1 MVGNHE
7 NTLKE
12 LLDMYE
18 SASEM
23 YAGAIMR
30 IDLSNG
36 KILYSENLKQI
47 TGIGKNELPN
57 NLDELLALIKE
68 EDAQKLIDKF
78 YNIEYEA
85 EWSLK
90 ISSKS
95 NKEGFNKFDLTGKKK
110 RRDEK
115 DVLYI
120 LVRNPNQNFG
130 LMSPD
135 TFFPKEMFDT
145 SPQAIVITD
154 KNNKVV
160 RVNKAF
166 LEMTGYTSDEVI
178 GKGPNFWA
186 SNMHDKNF
194 YEQMWQELKSKGF
207 WSGRIID
214 RKKNGEMIFLYS
226 NFFEIKGYNNKV
238 IGYMAINTDI
248 TNNVKKE
255 EEITRVIKHDSL
267 TGLPNMKGLLERIED
282 VRQKK
287 PEEKKFAILIVKIDE
302 LHELIDLYGLETM
315 NHVIKDV
322 AKKIIEIVDKKYF
335 VSVISKHE
343 FALLGSFEDVDELE
357 KFAAN
362 LLNNLSKPF
371 QIFGERIFLKMKIG
385 VSNYPVDSTDP
396 EDLIN
401 QSKIALK
408 GSEKKTINF
417 YSPELSKIFGFEKKV
432 EDEINLA
439 LENKGLLMYFQPQID
454 TNSMNIIGAE
464 ALIRLQKENGS
475 ILSPNE
481 FLGIAKKNAL
491 MDKIDQFVLEE
502 AIKSARVINA
512 SLDKNIRIFFN
523 VSKSFF
529 EREDFLYNI
538 ESMLH
543 KYNLNPSYLGI
554 ELTEDLFIE
563 DFYSAQKKIKA
574 LKEIGLKIAL
584 DDFGTGFSS
593 LSYLNKLDIDKIKID
608 KSFID
613 NILHDKTSQR
623 LVSSIISMSKSLGF
637 EVIAEGV
644 ESEGQLLFL
653 QEEGCY
659 EVQGYYFSK
668 PLSFDQFRLFLKR
681 ETIKI

>member
-1 MVGNHE
+1 VE
-7 NTLKE
+7 NDEKAIEE

-23 YAGAIMR
+23 YTGAVMR

-47 TGIGKNELPN
+47 TGIGKNELPQ
-57 NLDELLALIKE
+57 NLNELLGLIKE
-68 EDAQKLIDKF
+68 EDVQKIIDKV
-78 YNIEYEA
+78 NSSEYEA
-85 EWSLK
+85 EWTLKVSLK
-90 ISSKS
+90 S
-95 NKEGFNKFDLTGKKK
+95 NREGFNTFDLIGKKK
-110 RRDEK
+110 RRDGK
-115 DVLYI
+115 DVLYV
-120 LVRNPNQNFG
+120 LVRNPQKNFG

-135 TFFPKEMFDT
+135 TFFPKEVIDN

-166 LEMTGYTSDEVI
+166 LKMTGYTLDEVI
-178 GKGPNFWA
+178 GKDPHFWA
-186 SNMHDKNF
+186 SNMHDKSF

-214 RKKNGEMIFLYS
+214 RKKNGEVIFLYS
-226 NFFEIKGYNNKV
+226 NFFEIKGYNNEV

-248 TNNVKKE
+248 TNRVKKE
-255 EEITRVIKHDSL
+255 EEITRVLKHDSL
-267 TGLPNMKGLLERIED
+267 TGLPNSKNLLERIEEIL
-282 VRQKK
+282 QKNTQENK
-287 PEEKKFAILIVKIDE
+287 LALLIVEIEE
-302 LHELIDLYGLETM
+302 LHELIDFYGLETM

-385 VSNYPVDSTDP
+385 VSNYPVDSTNP

-401 QSKIALK
+401 QAKIALK
-408 GSEKKTINF
+408 DSEKKTINF

-491 MDKIDQFVLEE
+491 MDRIDQFVLEE
-502 AIKSARVINA
+502 TIKSSGVINE
-512 SLDKNIRIFFN
+512 SLNKNVRIFFN

-529 EREDFLYNI
+529 ERENFLYNI

-613 NILHDKTSQR
+613 NILHDETSQR

-644 ESEGQLLFL
+644 ESEEQLLFL

-668 PLSFDQFRLFLKR
+668 PLPFDQFKLFLKKER
-681 ETIKI
+681 IRI

>member
-1 MVGNHE
+1 VE
-7 NTLKE
+7 NDEKAIEE

-23 YAGAIMR
+23 YTGAIMR
-30 IDLSNG
+30 IDLSSG
-36 KILYSENLKQI
+36 KIIYSENLKQI
-47 TGIGKNELPN
+47 TGLGKNELPN

-166 LEMTGYTSDEVI
+166 LEMTGYTPDEVI

-214 RKKNGEMIFLYS
+214 RKKNGEVIFLYS
-226 NFFEIKGYNNKV
+226 NFFEIKGYNNEV

-248 TNNVKKE
+248 TNSVKKE
-255 EEITRVIKHDSL
+255 EEITRVLKHDSL
-267 TGLPNMKGLLERIED
+267 TGLPNMKGLLERIEEIL
-282 VRQKK
+282 QKNTK
-287 PEEKKFAILIVKIDE
+287 ENKLALLIVEIDE
-302 LHELIDLYGLETM
+302 LHELIDFYGLETM
-315 NHVIKDV
+315 NRVIKEV
-322 AKKIIEIVDKKYF
+322 AKEVTEVVGKQYF
-335 VSVISKHE
+335 ASAISKDE
-343 FALLGSFEDVDELE
+343 FALFGCFEGIDELE
-357 KFAAN
+357 SLATN
-362 LLNNLSKPF
+362 LLKKLSKPV
-371 QIFGERIFLKMKIG
+371 QILGERIFLKIRIG
-385 VSNYPVDSTDP
+385 VSNYPVVSTDP

-401 QSKIALK
+401 QAKIALK

-491 MDKIDQFVLEE
+491 MDRIDQFVLEE
-502 AIKSARVINA
+502 TIKSSGVINE
-512 SLDKNIRIFFN
+512 SLNKNVRIF
-523 VSKSFF
+523 
-529 EREDFLYNI
+529 
-538 ESMLH
+538 SMSQNH
-543 KYNLNPSYLGI
+543 
-554 ELTEDLFIE
+554 F
-563 DFYSAQKKIKA
+563 
-574 LKEIGLKIAL
+574 LKERIFYITLKVCCI
-584 DDFGTGFSS
+584 
-593 LSYLNKLDIDKIKID
+593 
-608 KSFID
+608 
-613 NILHDKTSQR
+613 
-623 LVSSIISMSKSLGF
+623 SII
-637 EVIAEGV
+637 
-644 ESEGQLLFL
+644 
-653 QEEGCY
+653 
-659 EVQGYYFSK
+659 
-668 PLSFDQFRLFLKR
+668 
-681 ETIKI
+681 

>member
-1 MVGNHE
+1 MDIDEKAV
-7 NTLKE
+7 KE

-23 YAGAIMR
+23 YTGAIMR
-30 IDLSNG
+30 IDLSDR

-47 TGIGKNELPN
+47 TGVGKNELPN

-68 EDAQKLIDKF
+68 EDVQKLTDKV
-78 YNIEYEA
+78 YNSEYET
-85 EWSLK
+85 EWTLRVSLK
-90 ISSKS
+90 R
-95 NKEGFNKFDLTGKKK
+95 NKKGFNTFDLIGKRK
-110 RRDEK
+110 RKYDK

-120 LVRNPNQNFG
+120 LVRNPDQNFG

-135 TFFPKEMFDT
+135 TFFPKEMFDN

-160 RVNKAF
+160 RVNNAF
-166 LEMTGYTSDEVI
+166 LKMTGYTLDEVI
-178 GKGPNFWA
+178 GKNPHFWA

-194 YEQMWQELKSKGF
+194 YEQMWYELKSKGF

-214 RKKNGEMIFLYS
+214 RKKNGEMIFLHS
-226 NFFEIKGYNNKV
+226 NFFEIKGYNNKI

-248 TNNVKKE
+248 TNNLKKE
-255 EEITRVIKHDSL
+255 EEILRVLKYDSL
-267 TGLPNMKGLLERIED
+267 TGLPNLKSLLERIEN
-282 VRQKK
+282 VLQKNS
-287 PEEKKFAILIVKIDE
+287 EENKFALLIMKIDE
-302 LHELIDLYGLETM
+302 LHELIDFHGLETM
-315 NHVIKDV
+315 NRVIKEV
-322 AKKIIEIVDKKYF
+322 AEKITEIVGKRYF
-335 VSVISKHE
+335 VSVISKDE
-343 FALLGSFEDVDELE
+343 FAFFGAFEGIDELE
-357 KFAAN
+357 SLATN
-362 LLNNLSKPF
+362 LLKKLSTPV
-371 QIFGERIFLKMKIG
+371 QILGERIFLKIKIG
-385 VSNYPVDSTDP
+385 ISNYQANSTSP

-401 QSKIALK
+401 QAEMALK
-408 GSEKKTINF
+408 NSMRQSINF
-417 YSPELSKIFGFEKKV
+417 YSPELSKIFGFEKKI

-439 LENKGLLMYFQPQID
+439 LDNNGLLMYFQPQID
-454 TNSMNIIGAE
+454 TKGMNIIGAE
-464 ALIRLQKENGS
+464 ALIRLQKADGS
-475 ILSPNE
+475 ILSPNV
-481 FLGIAKKNAL
+481 FLGIAKKKAL
-491 MDKIDQFVLEE
+491 MERIDQFVLEE
-502 AIKSARVINA
+502 TIKNARVINE
-512 SLDKNIRIFFN
+512 SLNKNIRIFFN

-529 EREDFLYNI
+529 EREDFLYSI

-543 KYNLNPSYLGI
+543 RYNLNPSYLGI

-563 DFYSAQKKIKA
+563 DFYSAQKKVEA

-613 NILHDKTSQR
+613 NVLHDETSQR

-644 ESEGQLLFL
+644 ENKEQLLFL
-653 QEEGCY
+653 QKEGCY

-668 PLSFDQFRLFLKR
+668 PLPFEQFKLFLKR
-681 ETIKI
+681 ERIRI

>member
-1 MVGNHE
+1 MDIDAKAI
-7 NTLKE
+7 KE

-23 YAGAIMR
+23 YTGAVMR
-30 IDLSNG
+30 IDLSNRR
-36 KILYSENLKQI
+36 IFYSENLKQVMYESASEMY
-47 TGIGKNELPN
+47 TGAVMRIDLSNRRIFYSENLKQVTGVGKNELPN
-57 NLDELLALIKE
+57 NLDELLAFIKE
-68 EDAQKLIDKF
+68 EDAQKIVDKV
-78 YNIEYEA
+78 NNSEYEV
-85 EWSLK
+85 EWTLRV
-90 ISSKS
+90 SSKR
-95 NKEGFNKFDLTGKKK
+95 NKEGFNTFDLIGKKK
-110 RRDEK
+110 RRDGK
-115 DVLYI
+115 DVLYV
-120 LVRNPNQNFG
+120 LVRNPQKNFG

-135 TFFPKEMFDT
+135 TFFPKEVIDN

-166 LEMTGYTSDEVI
+166 LKMTGYTLDEVI
-178 GKGPNFWA
+178 GKDPHFWA
-186 SNMHDKNF
+186 SNMHDKSF

-214 RKKNGEMIFLYS
+214 RKKNGEVIFLYS
-226 NFFEIKGYNNKV
+226 NFFEIKGYNNEV

-248 TNNVKKE
+248 TNRVKKE
-255 EEITRVIKHDSL
+255 EEITRVLKHDSL
-267 TGLPNMKGLLERIED
+267 TGLPNSKNLLERIEEIL
-282 VRQKK
+282 QKNTQENK
-287 PEEKKFAILIVKIDE
+287 LALLIVEIEE
-302 LHELIDLYGLETM
+302 LHELIDFYGLETM

-385 VSNYPVDSTDP
+385 VSNYPVDSTNP

-401 QSKIALK
+401 QAKIALK
-408 GSEKKTINF
+408 DSEKKTINF

-491 MDKIDQFVLEE
+491 MDRIDQFVLEE
-502 AIKSARVINA
+502 TIKSSGVINE
-512 SLDKNIRIFFN
+512 SLNKNVRIFFN
-523 VSKSFF
+523 VSNHF
-529 EREDFLYNI
+529 
-538 ESMLH
+538 
-543 KYNLNPSYLGI
+543 
-554 ELTEDLFIE
+554 
-563 DFYSAQKKIKA
+563 
-574 LKEIGLKIAL
+574 
-584 DDFGTGFSS
+584 
-593 LSYLNKLDIDKIKID
+593 
-608 KSFID
+608 
-613 NILHDKTSQR
+613 
-623 LVSSIISMSKSLGF
+623 
-637 EVIAEGV
+637 
-644 ESEGQLLFL
+644 
-653 QEEGCY
+653 
-659 EVQGYYFSK
+659 
-668 PLSFDQFRLFLKR
+668 
-681 ETIKI
+681 

>member
-1 MVGNHE
+1 MDIDEKAV
-7 NTLKE
+7 KE

-23 YAGAIMR
+23 YTGAIMR
-30 IDLSNG
+30 IDLSNR

-47 TGIGKNELPN
+47 TGVGKNELPN

-68 EDAQKLIDKF
+68 EDVQKLTDKV
-78 YNIEYEA
+78 YNSEYET
-85 EWSLK
+85 EWTLRVSLK
-90 ISSKS
+90 R
-95 NKEGFNKFDLTGKKK
+95 NKEGFNTFDLIGKRK
-110 RRDEK
+110 RKYDK

-120 LVRNPNQNFG
+120 LVRNPDQNFG

-135 TFFPKEMFDT
+135 TLFPKEMFDT
-145 SPQAIVITD
+145 PSQAIVITD

-166 LEMTGYTSDEVI
+166 LEMTGYTLDEVI
-178 GKGPNFWA
+178 GQNPHFWA

-194 YEQMWQELKSKGF
+194 YEQMWHELKSKGF
-207 WSGRIID
+207 WSGRLID
-214 RKKNGEMIFLYS
+214 RKKNGETLVCYS

-238 IGYMAINTDI
+238 IGYMVINTDI
-248 TNNVKKE
+248 TSRVKKE
-255 EEITRVIKHDSL
+255 EEILRVMKHDSL
-267 TGLPNMKGLLERIED
+267 TGLPNMKGLMERIEK
-282 VRQKK
+282 VLQKNS
-287 PEEKKFAILIVKIDE
+287 EENKFAILVVKIDD

-315 NHVIKDV
+315 NCVIKEV
-322 AKKIIEIVDKKYF
+322 VKKITEIAGKRYF
-335 VSVISKHE
+335 VSVISKDE
-343 FALLGSFEDVDELE
+343 FAFFGAFEGIDELE
-357 KFAAN
+357 SLATN
-362 LLNNLSKPF
+362 LLNKLSTPV
-371 QIFGERIFLKMKIG
+371 QIFGERIFLKVKIG
-385 VSNYPVDSTDP
+385 ISNYPVDSTNP

-401 QSKIALK
+401 QAEMALK
-408 GSEKKTINF
+408 NSMRQSINF

-439 LENKGLLMYFQPQID
+439 LDNNGLLMYFQPQID
-454 TNSMNIIGAE
+454 TKEMNIIGAE
-464 ALIRLQKENGS
+464 ALIRLQKADGS
-475 ILSPNE
+475 ILSPNV
-481 FLGIAKKNAL
+481 FLGIAKKKAL
-491 MDKIDQFVLEE
+491 MERIDQFVLEE
-502 AIKSARVINA
+502 AVKSVGAINE
-512 SLDKNIRIFFN
+512 SLNKNIRIFFN

-529 EREDFLYNI
+529 EREDFLYSI

-543 KYNLNPSYLGI
+543 RYNLNPSYLGV
-554 ELTEDLFIE
+554 ELIEDLFIE
-563 DFYSAQKKIKA
+563 DFYLAQKKVEA

-613 NILHDKTSQR
+613 NILHDETSQR

-644 ESEGQLLFL
+644 ENKEQLLFL
-653 QEEGCY
+653 QKEGCY

-668 PLSFDQFRLFLKR
+668 PLPFEQFKLFLKR
-681 ETIKI
+681 ERIRI

>member
-1 MVGNHE
+1 ME
-7 NTLKE
+7 NDEKAIEE

-23 YAGAIMR
+23 YTGAIMR
-30 IDLSNG
+30 IDLSSG
-36 KILYSENLKQI
+36 KIIYSENLKQI
-47 TGIGKNELPN
+47 TGLGKNELPN

-166 LEMTGYTSDEVI
+166 LEMTGYTPDEVI

-214 RKKNGEMIFLYS
+214 RKKNGEMIFMYS

-267 TGLPNMKGLLERIED
+267 TGLPNIKGLSERIED
-282 VRQKK
+282 VLQKNT
-287 PEEKKFAILIVKIDE
+287 EEKKFAILVVKIDE

-315 NHVIKDV
+315 NRVIKEV
-322 AKKIIEIVDKKYF
+322 AKKITEIVGKQYF
-335 VSVISKHE
+335 ASAISKDE
-343 FALLGSFEDVDELE
+343 FALFGCFEGIDELE
-357 KFAAN
+357 SLATN
-362 LLNNLSKPF
+362 LLNKLSTPY
-371 QIFGERIFLKMKIG
+371 QILGERIFLKVKIG
-385 VSNYPVDSTDP
+385 ISSYPIDSAKP

-401 QSKIALK
+401 QAEMALK
-408 GSEKKTINF
+408 NSMKKSINF
-417 YSPELSKIFGFEKKV
+417 YSPELSQIFGFEKKV
-432 EDEINLA
+432 EEEINLA
-439 LENKGLLMYFQPQID
+439 LDNNGLLMYFQPQID
-454 TNSMNIIGAE
+454 TKETSIIGAE
-464 ALIRLQKENGS
+464 ALIRLKQSDGS
-475 ILSPNE
+475 VLSPNV
-481 FLGIAKKNAL
+481 FLGIANKNAL
-491 MDKIDQFVLEE
+491 MDRIDQFVLEE
-502 AIKSARVINA
+502 TIKSARVINA

-529 EREDFLYNI
+529 EREDFLYSI
-538 ESMLH
+538 ENMLH
-543 KYNLNPSYLGI
+543 KYNLNTSYLGI

-563 DFYSAQKKIKA
+563 DFYSAQKKVEA

-593 LSYLNKLDIDKIKID
+593 LSYLNKLDVDKIKID

-613 NILHDKTSQR
+613 NILHDETSQR
-623 LVSSIISMSKSLGF
+623 LVSSIISMSKSLGL

-644 ESEGQLLFL
+644 ENKEQLLFL

-668 PLSFDQFRLFLKR
+668 PLPFDQFKLFLKKER
-681 ETIKI
+681 IRI

>member
-1 MVGNHE
+1 MDIDEKAV
-7 NTLKE
+7 KE

-23 YAGAIMR
+23 YTGAIMR
-30 IDLSNG
+30 IDLSDR

-47 TGIGKNELPN
+47 TGVGKNELPN

-68 EDAQKLIDKF
+68 EDVQKLTDKV
-78 YNIEYEA
+78 YNSEYET
-85 EWSLK
+85 EWTLRVSLK
-90 ISSKS
+90 R
-95 NKEGFNKFDLTGKKK
+95 NKEGFNTFDLIGKRK
-110 RRDEK
+110 RKYDK

-120 LVRNPNQNFG
+120 LVRNPDQNFG

-135 TFFPKEMFDT
+135 TFFPKEMFDN

-160 RVNKAF
+160 RVNNAF
-166 LEMTGYTSDEVI
+166 LKMTGYTLDEVI
-178 GKGPNFWA
+178 GKNPHFWA

-194 YEQMWQELKSKGF
+194 YEQMWNELKSKGF

-248 TNNVKKE
+248 TNSVKKE
-255 EEITRVIKHDSL
+255 EEITRVLKHDSL
-267 TGLPNMKGLLERIED
+267 TGLPNMKGLSERIED
-282 VRQKK
+282 VLQKNTD
-287 PEEKKFAILIVKIDE
+287 EKKFAILIVKIE
-302 LHELIDLYGLETM
+302 QLHELVDFYGLETM
-315 NHVIKDV
+315 NRVIKEV
-322 AKKIIEIVDKKYF
+322 AKEITEVVGKQYF
-335 VSVISKHE
+335 ASAISKDE
-343 FALLGSFEDVDELE
+343 FALFGCFEGIDELE
-357 KFAAN
+357 SLATN
-362 LLNNLSKPF
+362 LLKKLSKPV
-371 QIFGERIFLKMKIG
+371 QILGERIFLKIKIG
-385 VSNYPVDSTDP
+385 ISNYPIDSANP

-401 QSKIALK
+401 QAEMALK
-408 GSEKKTINF
+408 NSMRQSINF
-417 YSPELSKIFGFEKKV
+417 YSSELSQIFGFEKKV

-439 LENKGLLMYFQPQID
+439 LENNGLLMYFQPQID
-454 TNSMNIIGAE
+454 TKELNIIGAE
-464 ALIRLQKENGS
+464 ALIRLKQGDGS
-475 ILSPNE
+475 VLSPNV

-502 AIKSARVINA
+502 TIKRAKDINE
-512 SLDKNIRIFFN
+512 SLNKKIRIFFN

-529 EREDFLYNI
+529 ERKDFLYSV
-538 ESMLH
+538 ESMLY

-563 DFYSAQKKIKA
+563 DFYSAQKKIEA

-593 LSYLNKLDIDKIKID
+593 LSYLNKLDVDKIKID

-613 NILHDKTSQR
+613 NILRDETSQR
-623 LVSSIISMSKSLGF
+623 LVSSIISMSKSLGL

-644 ESEGQLLFL
+644 ENKEQLLFL
-653 QEEGCY
+653 QEEGCH

-668 PLSFDQFRLFLKR
+668 PLPFDQFKLFLKKER
-681 ETIKI
+681 IRI